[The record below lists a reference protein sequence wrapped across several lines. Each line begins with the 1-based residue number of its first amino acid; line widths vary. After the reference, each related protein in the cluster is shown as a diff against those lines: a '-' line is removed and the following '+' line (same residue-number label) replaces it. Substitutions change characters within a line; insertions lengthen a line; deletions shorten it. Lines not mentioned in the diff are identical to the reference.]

1 MFLFSHANSAI
12 TEERIAFI
20 DINFIFLNS
29 TAGKN
34 LNLQISDQN
43 NKLNNEIESFKN
55 KIDDNKKK
63 ILSQKNVLSEADYK
77 AKLKKLENDIR
88 EINLTISKK
97 NSDLSLFKSKVEQKF
112 FEQLNII
119 VQDYSINNSISLILK
134 KENLLMAKKNLDITS
149 DIFKIFNEKI
159 KKINI
164 K

>member
-1 MFLFSHANSAI
+1 MFLFSHISSAI

-34 LNLQISDQN
+34 LNLQISDQD
-43 NKLNNEIESFKN
+43 NKLNNEIEFFKN
-55 KIDDNKKK
+55 KIDDSKKK
-63 ILSQKNVLSEADYK
+63 ILSQKNVLSESDYK

-97 NSDLSLFKSKVEQKF
+97 NKDLSLFKSKVEKKF

-149 DIFKIFNEKI
+149 DIFKIFNEKV